1 MFWNKDTSELDNR
14 IAQLEAEAIEKD
26 RLIELYEKIHLVAT
40 MKGDYALNQL
50 EEMSE
55 LRDFLLHNMST
66 VSIIR
71 DAVAESYETLAT
83 EKTTLQE
90 SIYSFEQIH
99 VLITAIAENLEKIK
113 DYSDRATESVSELE
127 AGNDNIQQFISQI
140 STIAEQTN
148 LLALNAAIEAARAG
162 EQGRGFAVVADEVR
176 SLASK
181 SSESSSEIKT
191 IVNTITS
198 QTRTTREQITNA
210 KSFTEDLY
218 NRANNV
224 HAVIGQISEITEEM
238 FFIINRSTHMNFLQ
252 TVKLDHVIWKM
263 DIYKCLWGKSDKNAA
278 DFGDHTSCRL
288 GQWYYS
294 EQSAEL
300 KSNPDFR
307 SLEEPHKRLHKG
319 GLMALT
325 HMSDQA
331 KVTEG
336 LKIMEQASLEVINI
350 LTKLEHAEI
359 ATKVNVGSNTNDA
372 GDVELF

>member
-14 IAQLEAEAIEKD
+14 IAQLEAEAVEKD

-50 EEMSE
+50 DEMSE
-55 LRDFLLHNMST
+55 LRDFLLQNMST

-224 HAVIGQISEITEEM
+224 HGVIGQISEITEEM

-263 DIYKCLWGKSDKNAA
+263 DIYKCLWGKSDKKAS

-288 GQWYYS
+288 GRWYYS

>member
-1 MFWNKDTSELDNR
+1 MFWKKDTSELDNR
-14 IAQLEAEAIEKD
+14 IAQLEAEAIEKN

-83 EKTTLQE
+83 EKKTLQE

-181 SSESSSEIKT
+181 SSESSSEITT

-224 HAVIGQISEITEEM
+224 HGVIGQISEITEEM

-263 DIYKCLWGKSDKNAA
+263 DIYKCLWGKSDKKAA
-278 DFGDHTSCRL
+278 DFGDNTSCRL

-325 HMSDQA
+325 HMSNQA

-359 ATKVNVGSNTNDA
+359 ATKVNIGSNNNDA